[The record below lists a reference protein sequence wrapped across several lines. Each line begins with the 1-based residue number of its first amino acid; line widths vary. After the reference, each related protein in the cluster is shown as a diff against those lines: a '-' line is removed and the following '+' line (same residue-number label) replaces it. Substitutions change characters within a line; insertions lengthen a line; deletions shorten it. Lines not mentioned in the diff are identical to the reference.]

1 MKNIIIKKEA
11 YLLICGV
18 LSLMLGQ
25 ALSFSPSELGIYDF
39 LSGVFMGLSVPLNIY
54 GIYLAGK
61 TFRNS
66 FQN

>member
-1 MKNIIIKKEA
+1 MKNITIKKEA
-11 YLLICGV
+11 YFLICGV

-25 ALSFSPSELGIYDF
+25 ALSFSPSELGIFDF

-61 TFRNS
+61 ALRS